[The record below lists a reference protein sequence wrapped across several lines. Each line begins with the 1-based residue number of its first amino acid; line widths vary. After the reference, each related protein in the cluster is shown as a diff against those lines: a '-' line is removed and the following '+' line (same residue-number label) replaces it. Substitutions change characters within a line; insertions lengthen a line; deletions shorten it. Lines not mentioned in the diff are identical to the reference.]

1 MGGELV
7 LLNHDDQA
15 GPGWLLDR
23 VVDHVQFHR
32 VIRIDTKADLPPPNE
47 CNGVV
52 FTSHT
57 LDPAAIAA
65 RDRLIRE
72 EVIFVRTLIGLGVP
86 FLGIDGGAQ
95 LLARAI
101 LGKVL
106 EEPRTACGSA
116 ALVLED
122 SAKDDPLFGPEMGRE
137 LTAIN
142 WPTQRI
148 ELTPRAV
155 LLAGTEE
162 SPVIFRVNE
171 WAYGVVAHLEATPTM
186 FTTWLDQQPEMAKE
200 RQSLV
205 AAAKEDEAKQKLLAY
220 RVMNRFV
227 ERTQCFCHDE
237 PPVNAGTVPSIPL

>member
-7 LLNHDDQA
+7 LLKHNDVA

-23 VVDHVQFHR
+23 VVDRVDFFR
-32 VIRIDTKADLPPPNE
+32 VIRVDTKADLPPPNE

-57 LDPAAIAA
+57 LDPAAIAS
-65 RDRLIRE
+65 RDPLLRE

-106 EEPRTACGSA
+106 EEREEACGPA
-116 ALVLED
+116 VLKLDD
-122 SAKDDPLFGPEMGRE
+122 SARDDPLFGPEAGGG
-137 LTAIN
+137 LPTIH
-142 WPTQRI
+142 WPTQRV

-155 LLAGTEE
+155 VLATAAGR
-162 SPVIFRVNE
+162 PAIFRVTD
-171 WAYGVVAHLEATPTM
+171 WIYGVLPHIEATPLM
-186 FTTWLDQQPEMAKE
+186 FSEWLDQEDEPREDKE
-200 RQSLV
+200 SLV
-205 AAAKEDEAKQKLLAY
+205 AEARRAEELQKGLAF

-227 ERTQCFCHDE
+227 ERTRSFCHYE
-237 PPVNAGTVPSIPL
+237 PPVDGSSEPIIPV